1 MMREQNLIACDSID
15 SIDCIEPAFDDTFG
29 TTALGEMK

>member
-1 MMREQNLIACDSID
+1 MMREQNLIARG

-29 TTALGEMK
+29 TTAHGEMK

>member
-1 MMREQNLIACDSID
+1 MMREQNLSACD